1 MSGFGD
7 ILKGAGAGA
16 GAGAVAGPWGAA
28 IGAAIGIAGSV
39 GKMIAAKKANK
50 KLKQLEAENNK
61 YAANPLA
68 QERLDMAK
76 SLLNARMPGA
86 SYLEQNIFS
95 NQGNQMANINQNATD
110 SSQALA
116 LAAGSQGQTNEAL
129 AKLGMMEQNDFQRRY
144 QNWTGAQ
151 DTQINEMDKVFN
163 DKVRVFGD
171 KVQFAGARAANNAN
185 AWQSISNLGQGVM
198 NMGLAGGGWGN
209 MLGKGGSQGQSSVPF
224 IPIPESMKLN
234 NFRAPRLNMING
246 VSASQYQSGDAAMNT
261 QFRNG

>member
-1 MSGFGD
+1 MSAA
-7 ILKGAGAGA
+7 LVGAAL
-16 GAGAVAGPWGAA
+16 GAVGA
-28 IGAAIGIAGSV
+28 V
-39 GKMIAAKKANK
+39 GKIFSGIQANK
-50 KLKQLEAENNK
+50 KLKQLEKQNPV

-68 QERLDMAK
+68 QERLSMAK

-116 LAAGSQGQTNEAL
+116 LAAGTQGQTNEAL
-129 AKLGMMEQNDFQRRY
+129 AKLGMMEQQDYQRRY

-151 DTQINEMDKVFN
+151 DTQMNEMDKVFN
-163 DKVRVFGD
+163 NKVRVFGE

-198 NMGLAGGGWGN
+198 NMGLAGGGWGQ
-209 MLGKGGSQGQSSVPF
+209 MMGQGGGGAAPQGMQSVNTPLS
-224 IPIPESMKLN
+224 
-234 NFRAPRLNMING
+234 
-246 VSASQYQSGDAAMNT
+246 SASGMSPVVGGMPRFISPT
-261 QFRNG
+261 FGG

>member
-1 MSGFGD
+1 M
-7 ILKGAGAGA
+7 GAGVTSLIGA
-16 GAGAVAGPWGAA
+16 GLGA
-28 IGAAIGIAGSV
+28 IGAV
-39 GKMIAAKKANK
+39 GKIFAGRKANK
-50 KLKQLEAENNK
+50 KLTELEGQNVS

-68 QERLDMAK
+68 QERLNMAK

-151 DTQINEMDKVFN
+151 DAQINEGDKVFQ

-198 NMGLAGGGWGN
+198 NMGLAGGGWDQ
-209 MLGKGGSQGQSSVPF
+209 MMGKGGGQGQSSVPF

-246 VSASQYQSGDAAMNT
+246 VSASQYQSGDAAINT
-261 QFRNG
+261 QFGNG